1 MRIQIINAIIMYDHL
16 HNLQPYHKRQIICE
30 REILAR
36 LSLTL
41 NFSIYNYS
49 VPNILGCI
57 KLQGI
62 KKTPKRDSV
71 TRFSTTVFWRK
82 RIWPRGLNRLTLVTL
97 PSMILSGP
105 PGPLEGCLSV
115 VMTLIPSKFA
125 LWCAVLRIRIYYYVD
140 PDPGSKKCPYGS
152 GSGS

>member
-1 MRIQIINAIIMYDHL
+1 MMRIQIINAIIMYDHL

-41 NFSIYNYS
+41 NISIYNYS

-82 RIWPRGLNRLTLVTL
+82 RI
-97 PSMILSGP
+97 
-105 PGPLEGCLSV
+105 
-115 VMTLIPSKFA
+115 
-125 LWCAVLRIRIYYYVD
+125 
-140 PDPGSKKCPYGS
+140 
-152 GSGS
+152 